1 MCVLLDFCVC
11 PSGFS
16 GLACA
21 IQARSNSS
29 VKDNIY
35 QQTQR
40 HLVDF
45 AFDQRV
51 VNVFPD
57 MIRRSVPGYEL
68 VVPLSG
74 LMAAR
79 HIRAGDRVYDL
90 GCSLGA
96 TTLALLSQLG
106 NKSCEVIAVDQSAS
120 MLARARELVTDERV
134 QFIEADVTT
143 LDFMPARVVLSNW
156 LLQFVDPQQRLPLL
170 TTIARSLQ
178 GGGQLLLAEKIRF
191 DDPATQSF
199 MEDTHHAFKTANG
212 YSDLE
217 ISQKRSALENVMVVD
232 TETSHLERLHAAG
245 FSKVTVWYRCL
256 NWISFLAQA

>member
-1 MCVLLDFCVC
+1 MCVLPDYVLPDYDR
-11 PSGFS
+11 P
-16 GLACA
+16 
-21 IQARSNSS
+21 

-35 QQTQR
+35 QQTQTP
-40 HLVDF
+40 LIDF

-51 VNVFPD
+51 ANVFPD

-79 HIRAGDRVYDL
+79 HIRSGDRVYDL

-96 TTLALLSQLG
+96 TTLAVLSQLG
-106 NKSCEVIAVDQSAS
+106 DTPCEILAVDQSAS
-120 MLARARELVTDERV
+120 MLSHACELVTDPRV

-143 LDFMPARVVLSNW
+143 LDLQPSRVVLSNW

-170 TTIARSLQ
+170 KKIARSLH
-178 GGGQLLLAEKIRF
+178 GAGFLLLAEKIRY

-199 MEDTHHAFKTANG
+199 MADTHHAFKAANG

-217 ISQKRSALENVMVVD
+217 ISQKRSALENVMIVD
-232 TETSHLERLHAAG
+232 TETTHIGRLHAAG
-245 FSKVTVWYRCL
+245 FSHVTVWYRCL
-256 NWISFLAQA
+256 NWISFLARA

>member
-1 MCVLLDFCVC
+1 M
-11 PSGFS
+11 
-16 GLACA
+16 
-21 IQARSNSS
+21 
-29 VKDNIY
+29 KDDIY
-35 QQTQR
+35 HQSHS

-79 HIRAGDRVYDL
+79 YIRSGDRVYDL

-96 TTLALLSQLG
+96 TTLAVLNQLG
-106 NKSCEVIAVDQSAS
+106 NTPCEILAVDQSAS
-120 MLARARELVTDERV
+120 MLSRARELVRDPRV
-134 QFIEADVTT
+134 QFVEADVNT
-143 LDFMPARVVLSNW
+143 LDFLPSRIVLSNW

-170 TTIARSLQ
+170 TTIAQSLK
-178 GGGQLLLAEKIRF
+178 GGGHLLLAEKIRY
-191 DDPATQSF
+191 DDPETQLF
-199 MEDTHHAFKTANG
+199 MEDTHHAFKAANG
-212 YSDLE
+212 YSNLE
-217 ISQKRSALENVMVVD
+217 ISQKRRAVENVMIVD
-232 TETSHLERLHAAG
+232 TETIHLKRLQAAG
-245 FSKVTVWYRCL
+245 FTKVIVWYRCL

>member
-1 MCVLLDFCVC
+1 M
-11 PSGFS
+11 
-16 GLACA
+16 
-21 IQARSNSS
+21 
-29 VKDNIY
+29 KDNIY
-35 QQTQR
+35 RQTQG

-45 AFDQRV
+45 VFDQRV

-79 HIRAGDRVYDL
+79 YIRAGDRVYDL

-96 TTLALLSQLG
+96 STLAVLDQLG
-106 NKSCEVIAVDQSAS
+106 SLPCKILAVDQSAS
-120 MLARARELVTDERV
+120 MLSRARELVTDSRV
-134 QFIEADVTT
+134 RFVEADVTT
-143 LDFMPARVVLSNW
+143 LEFLPSSIVLSNW

-170 TTIARSLQ
+170 TRIAQSLR
-178 GGGQLLLAEKIRF
+178 GGGHLFLAEKIRY

-199 MEDTHHAFKTANG
+199 MADTHHAFKAANG

-217 ISQKRSALENVMVVD
+217 ISQKRSALENVMIVD
-232 TETSHLERLHAAG
+232 TETTHIERLHAAG
-245 FSKVTVWYRCL
+245 FTKVIVWYRCL
-256 NWISFLAQA
+256 NWISILAQA

>member
-1 MCVLLDFCVC
+1 M
-11 PSGFS
+11 
-16 GLACA
+16 
-21 IQARSNSS
+21 
-29 VKDNIY
+29 KDNIY
-35 QQTQR
+35 QQTQH

-96 TTLALLSQLG
+96 TTLAVLGQLG
-106 NKSCEVIAVDQSAS
+106 NKSCEILAVDQSAS
-120 MLARARELVTDERV
+120 MLARARELVTDRRV
-134 QFIEADVTT
+134 QFIEANVTT
-143 LDFMPARVVLSNW
+143 LDLLPARVVLSNW
-156 LLQFVDPQQRLPLL
+156 LLQFIDPQRRLSLL
-170 TTIARSLQ
+170 TTIARSLH
-178 GGGQLLLAEKIRF
+178 GGGQLLLAEKIRYE
-191 DDPATQSF
+191 DPAIQFF
-199 MEDTHHAFKTANG
+199 MEDTHLAFKAANG

-217 ISQKRSALENVMVVD
+217 ISQKRSALENVMIVD
-232 TETSHLERLHAAG
+232 TESAHLERLHAAG

-256 NWISFLAQA
+256 NWISFLAQT